1 LSKYIDYDAGTFAL
15 GGVTMHVYVG
25 SHPNIDGLIG
35 VSKLAGKQ
43 FDPLYVS
50 PEGNRKTYVRIYGYL
65 IREKYDD
72 SLIRRTVFVRFDVS
86 NNRAG
91 REAVDAVTS
100 TLKRCDVVG
109 KF

>member
-1 LSKYIDYDAGTFAL
+1 LSKYIDYDAGTIVL
-15 GGVTMHVYVG
+15 GGVTMHVYIG
-25 SHPNIDGLIG
+25 SHPSIDSLIG
-35 VSKLAGKQ
+35 VPTPAGKQ
-43 FDPLYVS
+43 FAPLYVS
-50 PEGNRKTYVRIYGYL
+50 PAGNRKTYVRIYGYI

-72 SLIRRTVFVRFDVS
+72 FLIKRTVFVRFDVS

-91 REAVDAVTS
+91 REAVDAVTP